1 MSSPEEPEDQAS
13 HDPTDGPGEE
23 ASGQS
28 SEEPTDQSS
37 EEPEDHITHEAAD
50 QPEAKPQG
58 HSSVSLARSSAL
70 MASGTLVSRLLG
82 LVRLALLAG
91 AIGPL
96 TQVANAW
103 QTANTLPNTIYLLL
117 AGGVLNVIFVPQLTR
132 ALSRSDKG
140 RDFTDRLITLA
151 LLALLIITVAA
162 TAGAWALTKLYALS
176 WTGEQLALAVA
187 LAYLCLPQIFF
198 YGAYAL
204 LGQILNAQ
212 EKFGYYMWA
221 PVANNIVAIIG
232 LIVFTITYPE
242 ADTLPVGQ
250 WTSSMILL
258 LGGSATLGIVV
269 QAAVLFEPV
278 RRSGFRYRPRWGF
291 RGVGLGP
298 ASRMAGWT
306 LAVIAI
312 SQTGLLLASNVL
324 NRAVR
329 LDPGVAGRFVYDT
342 AFLIFILPHSLIATS
357 LLTAMLPQLSRSA
370 AADDY
375 VALSRQYRHGLRL
388 LATAMV
394 PIAVAMILLAP
405 QVTALLLLL
414 SGRQATQA
422 TAQIVMILTLG
433 LVPYGIYLLSQ
444 RIFHAYQEGRPTFQL
459 QLVITGVSIVAILG
473 AAFIPAQF
481 TAMGIAA
488 GQAIGQAVAAILAVV
503 WVRRRIGLTSM
514 SDVRGTYGRAL
525 LASLIAAVPALL
537 VQRGVYAVT
546 DDKVAAVVTLGVA
559 GVLFFAVYGVVAHR
573 LGVRE
578 LADVITPISRRLRR
592 RGKPSKP
599 PAADEPDTGE
609 SPTAP
614 AETATSLTGS
624 TPATRRDTQSGES
637 RLFLDGSASDTI
649 AIKEPMVHGID
660 TGTVLGGRYALD
672 ELLARRDDTLDY
684 WSAQDQTLD
693 RLVAVTVLPATG
705 EHEAV
710 AHAVLDGARRT
721 AGVDDPRL
729 VRVLDVGL
737 EDGVCWI
744 VEEGLSEAVSLAT
757 LVADQP
763 LPAEEARRI
772 VGESASG
779 LESARR
785 RGLHHLYLNP
795 HAVLRTSE
803 GSVKISGVGV
813 AAAMEQVEEISAA
826 EASVI
831 DTGDLLALLYT
842 GLTGRWPGE
851 DIEALRPARRLADG
865 TLPAPSE
872 VVAGVPGDLDALCR
886 SVFGAQADSASG
898 PHTPGELAKLLA
910 PWPSEVVDGPQQSLD
925 PPLPGED
932 SGAHAAL
939 AASAGASAA
948 ATAARPVSESRAEDH
963 TDVVEPSYYRTR
975 RGPGAATA
983 AAGASGSDAPE
994 GAAAEDE
1001 NDREFASAGASSTA
1015 GTAALGVG
1023 AAGAGGGGE
1032 ASAAPGL
1039 ESTSQG
1045 SSRQRFQ
1052 SGIVVALVAAVVV
1065 VAMFFGY
1072 GAIQGLNP
1080 IGGGDDPQAGSGQQD
1095 EAPEDGGGSG
1105 DDDQGDPAE
1114 ETAEP
1119 DEEDPNDP
1127 NEPIEPVGITSHD
1140 PQGDGD
1146 ENNELTD
1153 LAIDGDSGTAWR
1165 SRTYLAENWGNLKDG
1180 VGLAVDLGE
1189 PTEVS
1194 EIDIE
1199 FPEGDYRLEVYVGG
1213 EVSRSDMTQLGVAD
1227 EASGEV
1233 NIATDEPIEGQ
1244 YVLIWFTDAWDGP
1257 NGEIVYVSEIT
1268 LR

>member
-1 MSSPEEPEDQAS
+1 MNDSSARDGEDQSNDEEPEPS
-13 HDPTDGPGEE
+13 
-23 ASGQS
+23 
-28 SEEPTDQSS
+28 
-37 EEPEDHITHEAAD
+37 
-50 QPEAKPQG
+50 KPG
-58 HSSVSLARSSAL
+58 HSSASLARSSAL
-70 MASGTLVSRLLG
+70 MASGTLVSRILG

-117 AGGVLNVIFVPQLTR
+117 AGGVLNVVFVPQLTR
-132 ALSRSDKG
+132 ALARSDKG
-140 RDFTDRLITLA
+140 RDLTDRLITLA
-151 LLALLIITVAA
+151 LVAITVITVVA

-198 YGAYAL
+198 YGVYAL

-232 LIVFTITYPE
+232 LIVFTMTYPD
-242 ADTLPVGQ
+242 ADSLPVGQ
-250 WTSSMILL
+250 WTTPMILL
-258 LGGSATLGIVV
+258 LGGSATLGIAV

-291 RGVGLGP
+291 RGVGLGS

-312 SQTGLLLASNVL
+312 SQVGLLLASNVL
-324 NRAVR
+324 NRADR
-329 LDPGVAGRFVYDT
+329 LEPGVPGRFVYET

-357 LLTAMLPQLSRSA
+357 LLTAMLPQLSRAA
-370 AADDY
+370 AADDHA
-375 VALSRQYRHGLRL
+375 ALSYQYRHGLRL

-394 PIAVAMILLAP
+394 PIAIAMIVLAP

-414 SGRQATQA
+414 SGKEATQA
-422 TAQIVMILTLG
+422 TAQLVMILTLG

-444 RIFHAYQEGRPTFQL
+444 RVFHAYQEGRPPFQL
-459 QLVITGVSIVAILG
+459 QLVITSVSIVAITT
-473 AAFIPAQF
+473 AAFVPPQF

-488 GQAIGQAVAAILAVV
+488 GQAVGQTVAAILAVI
-503 WVRRRIGLTSM
+503 WVRRRIDLESM

-525 LASLIAAVPALL
+525 IAALIAAVPTLL
-537 VQRGVYAVT
+537 VQRGLQAIIDGKSAALITLAVC
-546 DDKVAAVVTLGVA
+546 
-559 GVLFFAVYGVVAHR
+559 GVLYFSLFGVLAHR
-573 LGVRE
+573 FGVRE
-578 LADVITPISRRLRR
+578 LAEVIRPITRRLRR
-592 RGKPSKP
+592 RRPPSASTSEP
-599 PAADEPDTGE
+599 PGGGGGDGAEVQESAD
-609 SPTAP
+609 SP
-614 AETATSLTGS
+614 ATS
-624 TPATRRDTQSGES
+624 PASTRRAPRHGES
-637 RLFLDGSASDTI
+637 RLFFSSSVSDTN

-672 ELLARRDDTLDY
+672 ELLARRDDSLDY

-710 AHAVLDGARRT
+710 AFAVLDGARRT

-729 VRVLDVGL
+729 VRVLDVGT
-737 EDGVCWI
+737 EEGFCWI

-757 LVADQP
+757 LVTEQP

-772 VGESASG
+772 VGEAASG

-795 HAVLRTSE
+795 HSVLRTSE

-813 AAAMEQVEEISAA
+813 AAAIEQTEEISAA

-851 DIEALRPARRLADG
+851 EIEALRSARRLADG

-872 VVAGVPGDLDALCR
+872 VVGGVPGDLDALCR
-886 SVFGAQADSASG
+886 SVFGAEADAASA
-898 PHTPGELAKLLA
+898 PRTPGELAKLLA
-910 PWPSEVVDGPQQSLD
+910 PWPSEVVDDVQLSLD
-925 PPLPGED
+925 PPLPGEET
-932 SGAHAAL
+932 GAQAAL
-939 AASAGASAA
+939 AASAGAAAA
-948 ATAARPVSESRAEDH
+948 ATAARPGGEDGRADH
-963 TDVVEPSYYRTR
+963 TDLVEPSYYRTQ
-975 RGPGAATA
+975 PTD
-983 AAGASGSDAPE
+983 S
-994 GAAAEDE
+994 GAAATTPE
-1001 NDREFASAGASSTA
+1001 NPADVGHSGERAPRGAGVRDASR
-1015 GTAALGVG
+1015 AAATG
-1023 AAGAGGGGE
+1023 AGAGSRPVE
-1032 ASAAPGL
+1032 PGL
-1039 ESTSQG
+1039 DGTSEKQP
-1045 SSRQRFQ
+1045 RQRFQ
-1052 SGIVVALVAAVVV
+1052 SGIVIALIAAVVV
-1065 VAMFFGY
+1065 VAMFFAY

-1080 IGGGDDPQAGSGQQD
+1080 VGEADDQAQAGQDGSNDPGADGEDPGDSGAQ
-1095 EAPEDGGGSG
+1095 
-1105 DDDQGDPAE
+1105 
-1114 ETAEP
+1114 TAEP
-1119 DEEDPNDP
+1119 TQDEPG
-1127 NEPIEPVGITSHD
+1127 EPLEPVGITSHD

-1153 LAIDGDSGTAWR
+1153 LAIDGDTSTAWR

-1180 VGLAVDLGE
+1180 VGLAIDLGE

-1194 EIDIE
+1194 EIDIL
-1199 FPEGDYRLEVYVGG
+1199 FPEGDYRLEAYVGD
-1213 EVSRSDMTQLGVAD
+1213 EVSLSSMTELGVAEDASD
-1227 EASGEV
+1227 EVTLQSE
-1233 NIATDEPIEGQ
+1233 EPVEGQ
-1244 YVLIWFTDAWDGP
+1244 YVLLWFTEAWDGP
-1257 NGEIVYVSEIT
+1257 NGEIVYVSEVT

>member
-1 MSSPEEPEDQAS
+1 MNDSSARDGEDQSEEEPE
-13 HDPTDGPGEE
+13 PT
-23 ASGQS
+23 
-28 SEEPTDQSS
+28 
-37 EEPEDHITHEAAD
+37 
-50 QPEAKPQG
+50 KPG
-58 HSSVSLARSSAL
+58 HSSASLARSSAL
-70 MASGTLVSRLLG
+70 MASGTLVSRILG

-117 AGGVLNVIFVPQLTR
+117 AGGVLNVVFVPQLTR
-132 ALSRSDKG
+132 ALARSDKG
-140 RDFTDRLITLA
+140 RDLTDRLITLA
-151 LLALLIITVAA
+151 LIAITLITVIA

-198 YGAYAL
+198 YGVYAL

-221 PVANNIVAIIG
+221 PVANNVVAIIG
-232 LIVFTITYPE
+232 LIVFTMTYPD

-250 WTSSMILL
+250 WTTPMILL
-258 LGGSATLGIVV
+258 LGGSATLGIAV
-269 QAAVLFEPV
+269 QAGVLFEPV

-291 RGVGLGP
+291 RGVGLGA

-312 SQTGLLLASNVL
+312 SQIGLLLASNVL
-324 NRAVR
+324 NRADR
-329 LDPGVAGRFVYDT
+329 LEPGVPGRFVYET

-357 LLTAMLPQLSRSA
+357 LLTAMLPQLSRA
-370 AADDY
+370 AAAEDHG
-375 VALSRQYRHGLRL
+375 ALSYQYRHGLRL

-394 PIAVAMILLAP
+394 PIAIAMIVLAP

-414 SGRQATQA
+414 SGKEATQA

-444 RIFHAYQEGRPTFQL
+444 RIFHAYQEGRPPFHL
-459 QLVITGVSIVAILG
+459 QLVITSVSIVAIAT
-473 AAFIPAQF
+473 AAFVPPQF
-481 TAMGIAA
+481 TAIAIAA
-488 GQAIGQAVAAILAVV
+488 GQATGQAVAAMLAVI
-503 WVRRRIGLTSM
+503 WVRRRIDVQSM

-525 LASLIAAVPALL
+525 IAALIAAVPTML
-537 VQRGVYAVT
+537 VQRQLLTLIDGKSAALITLAVC
-546 DDKVAAVVTLGVA
+546 
-559 GVLFFAVYGVVAHR
+559 GVLYFGLYGALAHR
-573 LGVRE
+573 FGVRE
-578 LADVITPISRRLRR
+578 LAEVITPITRRLRR
-592 RGKPSKP
+592 SRPPSAPEP
-599 PAADEPDTGE
+599 PPGGGLGGDPTENNKHTDKVGEGDPTENKEPAD
-609 SPTAP
+609 SPASSPAP
-614 AETATSLTGS
+614 
-624 TPATRRDTQSGES
+624 TRRDPRHGES
-637 RLFLDGSASDTI
+637 RLFLPSSASDTN

-672 ELLARRDDTLDY
+672 ELLARRDDSLDY

-710 AHAVLDGARRT
+710 AYAVLDGARRT

-729 VRVLDVGL
+729 VRVLDVGV
-737 EDGVCWI
+737 EEGVCWI

-813 AAAMEQVEEISAA
+813 AAAIEQTEEISAA

-851 DIEALRPARRLADG
+851 EIEALRPARRLADG

-872 VVAGVPGDLDALCR
+872 VVSGVPGDLDALCR
-886 SVFGAQADSASG
+886 SVFGAEADAATG
-898 PHTPGELAKLLA
+898 PHTPGDLAKLLA
-910 PWPSEVVDGPQQSLD
+910 PWPSEVVDDLQLSLD
-925 PPLPGED
+925 PPLPGEE

-948 ATAARPVSESRAEDH
+948 ATAARPAGDDGPADH
-963 TDVVEPSYYRTR
+963 TDVVEPSYYRTQSAAV
-975 RGPGAATA
+975 GATA
-983 AAGASGSDAPE
+983 TAP
-994 GAAAEDE
+994 A
-1001 NDREFASAGASSTA
+1001 T
-1015 GTAALGVG
+1015 
-1023 AAGAGGGGE
+1023 AAGAGHTGERVTTGAGSSGGAITAG
-1032 ASAAPGL
+1032 ATAAGATGAAGPSGPGL
-1039 ESTSQG
+1039 DGTSETQP
-1045 SSRQRFQ
+1045 RQRFQ
-1052 SGIVVALVAAVVV
+1052 GGIVIALIAAVVV
-1065 VAMFFGY
+1065 VAMFFAY

-1080 IGGGDDPQAGSGQQD
+1080 VG
-1095 EAPEDGGGSG
+1095 EG
-1105 DDDQGDPAE
+1105 DDDQAQAGQDGADEPDNDDDGEDPGDTAE

-1119 DEEDPNDP
+1119 TQEEPG
-1127 NEPIEPVGITSHD
+1127 EPLEPVGITSHD

-1146 ENNELTD
+1146 ENNELTE
-1153 LAIDGDSGTAWR
+1153 LAIDGDTSTAWR

-1180 VGLAVDLGE
+1180 VGLAIDLGE

-1194 EIDIE
+1194 EIDIV
-1199 FPEGDYRLEVYVGG
+1199 FPDGDYRLEVYVGD
-1213 EVSRSDMTQLGVAD
+1213 EVSLSDMTELGVAEDASD
-1227 EASGEV
+1227 EVTIGS
-1233 NIATDEPIEGQ
+1233 DEPIEGQ
-1244 YVLIWFTDAWDGP
+1244 YVLVWFTDAWDGP
-1257 NGEIVYVSEIT
+1257 NGEIVYVSEVT